1 MMKETGIKELRSSLT
16 ATLERVKAGEEILV
30 TDRGEP
36 VARIVP
42 VETPEQKL
50 ARMIRSGAVRPPLQP
65 MDRAEVEDLFNR
77 PRLEDPEGLLI
88 RFLLEE
94 RGSR

>member
-1 MMKETGIKELRSSLT
+1 MKATGIKELRSSLT
-16 ATLERVKAGEEILV
+16 ATLERVKSGEEILV
-30 TDRGEP
+30 TERGEP
-36 VARIVP
+36 IARIVP
-42 VETPEQKL
+42 IESLEQKL
-50 ARMIRSGAVRPPLQP
+50 ARKIRSGAIRPPLRP
-65 MDRAEVEDLFNR
+65 MDRATVEELFNQ